1 MKVEDFNQLRH
12 KTWSSAILE
21 GEAPYLMIFFWVIKD
36 GLKEL
41 EDQEHN
47 VHPPEN

>member
-1 MKVEDFNQLRH
+1 
-12 KTWSSAILE
+12 
-21 GEAPYLMIFFWVIKD
+21 MIFFWVIKD

-47 VHPPEN
+47 VHPPLNEWLEVMHCLGGVDLIIL